1 MSTYTVQSGDSLW
14 SIALKTMGNGADWS
28 QIASANHIASPYIIQ
43 PGQVLTIP
51 AASAASASASVV
63 QTHPATHVTVP
74 ASVVTPVSHASSTAL
89 STTSSSS
96 AVSSFFNIKYVL
108 IGAAVIAAGYLLLA
122 GKKKRKGGARPRRR
136 LTHE

>member
-1 MSTYTVQSGDSLW
+1 MSSYTVQSGDSLW

-28 QIASANHIASPYIIQ
+28 QIASANHIASPYVIQ

-51 AASAASASASVV
+51 AASATATAATVV
-63 QTHPATHVTVP
+63 PTHAATPVTVP
-74 ASVVTPVSHASSTAL
+74 ASVVTPVSHASSG
-89 STTSSSS
+89 SS

-122 GKKKRKGGARPRRR
+122 GKKKRKGGRSRKRIASD
-136 LTHE
+136 E